1 MTKRELAERV
11 NQRNKSLSRRQTE
24 AIIDS
29 IFEEMITALCG
40 GEKIEIRGFG
50 SFKVKNRNA
59 KRGRNPKTG
68 EAVDIPAKRVPFFK
82 VGREL
87 RDLVAR

>member
-1 MTKRELAERV
+1 MTKRELAELV
-11 NQRNKSLSRRQTE
+11 SQRNEGLSRRQTE

-29 IFEEMITALCG
+29 IFQEMTTALREG
-40 GEKIEIRGFG
+40 DKIEIRGFG
-50 SFKVKNRNA
+50 SFKIKNRNP

-87 RDLVAR
+87 RSLIDR